1 MSTINQYIILT
12 GFFAEAIQWHEEEV
26 KYSEVA
32 NDILGVAIGNRKIG
46 ECLCELSKFEE
57 AIEHQKQHLKV
68 LFDFV
73 SNTIPQNITRFL
85 EGVVLTFFY
94 QRMEM

>member
-1 MSTINQYIILT
+1 M
-12 GFFAEAIQWHEEEV
+12 

-57 AIEHQKQHLKV
+57 AIEHQKEHLKV

-73 SNTIPQNITRFL
+73 SNTIPQNITRFFR
-85 EGVVLTFFY
+85 GCSAYIFY
-94 QRMEM
+94 QNIEMLTRK

>member
-1 MSTINQYIILT
+1 M
-12 GFFAEAIQWHEEEV
+12 

-57 AIEHQKQHLKV
+57 AIDHQKQHLKV
-68 LFDFV
+68 FFFV
-73 SNTIPQNITRFL
+73 SNAILQSIARIF
-85 EGVVLTFFY
+85 
-94 QRMEM
+94 